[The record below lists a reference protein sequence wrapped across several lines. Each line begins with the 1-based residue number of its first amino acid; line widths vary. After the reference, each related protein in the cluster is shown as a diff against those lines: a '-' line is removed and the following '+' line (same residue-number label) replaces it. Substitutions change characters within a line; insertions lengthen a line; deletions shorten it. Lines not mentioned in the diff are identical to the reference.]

1 VEGQDA
7 QLDQAVK
14 DGLLTRKQADAVKA
28 ARKKSGSVLGGP
40 RFHGDRACTAVRASA
55 ADPADPAAPVR
66 AASAPDTGCW
76 ATSRPGS
83 APRSPS
89 CASSCAPAK
98 SVAEIAKANGKS
110 FDDVRAAV
118 KAAAK
123 TRLDKAVKDGDL
135 TQKQADAMAEHLD
148 EAQNQIESGKRL
160 MGRRHRHL
168 RGEMPPAGQL
178 RPGG

>member
-1 VEGQDA
+1 M
-7 QLDQAVK
+7 
-14 DGLLTRKQADAVKA
+14 
-28 ARKKSGSVLGGP
+28 
-40 RFHGDRACTAVRASA
+40 
-55 ADPADPAAPVR
+55 
-66 AASAPDTGCW
+66 
-76 ATSRPGS
+76 
-83 APRSPS
+83 
-89 CASSCAPAK
+89 
-98 SVAEIAKANGKS
+98 
-110 FDDVRAAV
+110 RAAV